1 MAHAILVVHT
11 EPSAPERTDEFNT
24 WYDTVHIPQV
34 IERVGG
40 IVSARRYVASRSGPA
55 HPGQPYLAIYDV
67 DADDPE
73 LVLRELQAAVA
84 AKELDQTDALNR
96 TPPPSMTLYLPA

>member
-55 HPGQPYLAIYDV
+55 HPGQPYLAIYEIEAEDPGLVLQEMMRRSTTGEMTPSEAV
-67 DADDPE
+67 DAE
-73 LVLRELQAAVA
+73 NAKIWMYAAH
-84 AKELDQTDALNR
+84 
-96 TPPPSMTLYLPA
+96 